1 MSSDLFSRLRKEYE
15 SRGLRR
21 SELDD
26 DPMAQFRSWFEEWTT
41 CDPIEPSAVVLATA
55 GLDGAPAA
63 RYVLLRGLDH
73 GFCFFTNYRS
83 RKGLELAADRRAA
96 LCFGWLELARQVRV
110 EGSVEQVADAESD
123 AYFVNRPRP
132 SQIGAW
138 ASEQSEVLANRAELE
153 ARTAE
158 VAARFEGTD
167 VERPPHWG
175 GYRLLA
181 DRFEFWQGR
190 ENRQHDRFRYRRSEG
205 DAWVIERLAP

>member
-175 GYRLLA
+175 GYRLLP

>member
-21 SELDD
+21 AELDD
-26 DPMAQFRSWFEEWTT
+26 DPMTQFRNWFEEWTA
-41 CDPIEPSAVVLATA
+41 CEPIEPSAVVLATV

-63 RYVLLRGLDH
+63 RYVLLRGLDD

-83 RKGLELAADRRAA
+83 RKGLELAAERRTA

-110 EGSVEQVADAESD
+110 EGVVEQVSAAESD
-123 AYFVNRPRP
+123 AYFANRPRP

-138 ASEQSEVLANRAELE
+138 ASEQSEVLADRSVLE
-153 ARTAE
+153 ERTAE
-158 VAARFEGTD
+158 VAARFEGAD

-175 GYRLLA
+175 GYRLLP
-181 DRFEFWQGR
+181 DRYEFWQGR
-190 ENRQHDRFRYRRSEG
+190 ENRQHDRFRYRRSDG
-205 DAWVIERLAP
+205 GWVIERLAP

>member
-1 MSSDLFSRLRKEYE
+1 
-15 SRGLRR
+15 
-21 SELDD
+21 
-26 DPMAQFRSWFEEWTT
+26 MAQFGSWFEEWTS
-41 CDPIEPSAVVLATA
+41 CEPIEPSAVVLATA

-110 EGSVEQVADAESD
+110 EGSVELVAEAESD
-123 AYFVNRPRP
+123 AYFANRPRP

-138 ASEQSEVLANRAELE
+138 ASEQSEVLADRAVLE

-158 VAARFEGTD
+158 VAARFEGAD

-175 GYRLLA
+175 GYRLLP

-190 ENRQHDRFRYRRSEG
+190 ENRQHDRFRYRRSEA

>member
-158 VAARFEGTD
+158 VAARFEGTE

-175 GYRLLA
+175 GYRLLP